1 MARGE
6 FGYSNSNSISYSNG
20 GRLKWWCSYK
30 RTTIIVCGIN
40 ILVALYVF
48 HSIFNSFYV
57 YPFKDAQRT
66 FRYNADQIVKMEES
80 NRIRKLSE
88 PTRLIKLMDQLKKEL
103 NGEDTPIELP
113 QQTRQMI
120 TEEILLRLRG
130 LEANANS
137 TVQREAVESWRM
149 EKLREAKGVIRKKR
163 FNSSLS
169 VEEAVYLQEA
179 LGADWPSVS
188 EELGFWIPVEIVHTE
203 HDDKPEGV
211 EEPEQ
216 EVLPGKQLPPE
227 CQAELR
233 SDYDGVAVKWGLTH
247 NKESA
252 YECCMACFEHAKHAK
267 PDEKKCNIWVYCPSE
282 QGCYSPDIYEH
293 KLGECWLKYS
303 ENPKLNFKDSYS
315 ESYRNAHP
323 NAPLVVPWVAGL
335 VST

>member
-120 TEEILLRLRG
+120 TEEILSRLRG
-130 LEANANS
+130 LETNANS
-137 TVQREAVESWRM
+137 TVQR
-149 EKLREAKGVIRKKR
+149 
-163 FNSSLS
+163 
-169 VEEAVYLQEA
+169 
-179 LGADWPSVS
+179 
-188 EELGFWIPVEIVHTE
+188 
-203 HDDKPEGV
+203 
-211 EEPEQ
+211 
-216 EVLPGKQLPPE
+216 
-227 CQAELR
+227 
-233 SDYDGVAVKWGLTH
+233 
-247 NKESA
+247 
-252 YECCMACFEHAKHAK
+252 
-267 PDEKKCNIWVYCPSE
+267 
-282 QGCYSPDIYEH
+282 
-293 KLGECWLKYS
+293 GE
-303 ENPKLNFKDSYS
+303 
-315 ESYRNAHP
+315 
-323 NAPLVVPWVAGL
+323 
-335 VST
+335 